1 MPDYAK
7 YDGWPEGENNIRDA
21 TELEISQ
28 LRRCVNFDVL
38 DNGDIHRRSGR
49 TKIHNGTVVPRTLFS
64 NGKRILFVESGNLW
78 ELVRDI
84 GGSWSPMLVRIGVG
98 SHPMTYLDVNGDIY
112 WSNQIQTGIIDSDGR
127 DLPWGIKAPA
137 EQPTVTGASS
147 GGDLVA
153 GKYQV
158 AITFIDDF
166 GQESGTGLA
175 VVVEVSGNTGSL
187 LITDLPT
194 PIDGS
199 TIQVYCSAVN
209 GEVLYRVGRVIPGA
223 PSFRI
228 TSASNNLGMQLQTQ
242 FCDKPPAG
250 NVLEY
255 HNGRI
260 YIGDGNVV
268 WFTDPLRYGSVRFS
282 TNFMMFS
289 EEVTVIKAVADGV
302 FICADKTYW
311 ISGIDTQEFQQLE
324 VLPYGGV
331 YGTGIS
337 LPESD
342 NAAWFSED
350 GLIIAGLEAQV
361 TTVQDDRSAVS
372 TFENGAMMFRKSKG
386 IRQFLATLG
395 TGVQSDFL
403 APDYVTLET
412 GRRGNAI

>member
-7 YDGWPEGENNIRDA
+7 YDGWPDGENNLRDA
-21 TELEISQ
+21 TELELSQ

-38 DNGDIHRRSGR
+38 DNGDLHRRRGT
-49 TKIHNGTVVPRTLFS
+49 TKVHNGTVVPRTLFS
-64 NGKRILFVESGNLW
+64 NGKRVLFVESGNLW
-78 ELVRDI
+78 ELVRNID
-84 GGSWSPMLVRIGVG
+84 GSWNSMLVRLSVG
-98 SHPMTYLDVNGDIY
+98 NHPMTYVDVNGDIY
-112 WSNQIQTGIIDSDGR
+112 WSNQVQTGIVDQDGN
-127 DLPWGIKAPA
+127 DLSWGLKAVA
-137 EQPTVTGASS
+137 DQPTVTAGAS

-153 GKYQV
+153 GVYQV
-158 AITFIDDF
+158 AVTFLDAY
-166 GQESGTGLA
+166 GQESGTDLA
-175 VVVEVSGNTGSL
+175 ATVTVAENNSSL
-187 LITDLPT
+187 LLTDIPT
-194 PIDGS
+194 PTDGS
-199 TIQVYCSAVN
+199 TVQVYCSAVN
-209 GEVLYRVGRVIPGA
+209 GEVLYRVGRVVPGA

-228 TSASNNLGMQLQTQ
+228 TSASNNLGMQLRTQ

-268 WFTDPLRYGSVRFS
+268 WFTDPLRYGSIRMS
-282 TNFMMFS
+282 TNFMMFPD
-289 EEVTVIKAVADGV
+289 EVTVIKAVADGM

-311 ISGIDTQEFQQLE
+311 LSGMDTSEFQQVE
-324 VLPYGGV
+324 VLPYGAV

-342 NAAWFSED
+342 NVAWFSED

-372 TFENGAMMFRKSKG
+372 RFQNGAMQFRKVKG
-386 IRQFLATLG
+386 IRQFVATLG
-395 TGVQSDFL
+395 TGVQSEFL

-412 GRRGNAI
+412 SRRGNAI

>member
-7 YDGWPEGENNIRDA
+7 YDGWPDGENNLRDA
-21 TELEISQ
+21 TELELSQ

-38 DNGDIHRRSGR
+38 DSGDLHRRRGT
-49 TKIHNGTVVPRTLFS
+49 TKVHNGTVVPRTLFS
-64 NGKRILFVESGNLW
+64 NGKRVLFVESGNLW
-78 ELVRDI
+78 ELVRNID
-84 GGSWSPMLVRIGVG
+84 GSWNSMLVRLSVG
-98 SHPMTYLDVNGDIY
+98 NHPMTYVDVNGDIY
-112 WSNQIQTGIIDSDGR
+112 WSNQVQTGIVDQDGN
-127 DLPWGIKAPA
+127 DLSWGLKAVA
-137 EQPTVTGASS
+137 DQPTVTAGAS

-153 GKYQV
+153 GVYQV
-158 AITFIDDF
+158 AVTFLDAY
-166 GQESGTGLA
+166 GQESGTDLA
-175 VVVEVSGNTGSL
+175 ATVTVAENNSSL
-187 LITDLPT
+187 LLTDIPT
-194 PIDGS
+194 PTDGS
-199 TIQVYCSAVN
+199 TVQVYCSAVN
-209 GEVLYRVGRVIPGA
+209 GEVLYRVGRVVPGA

-228 TSASNNLGMQLQTQ
+228 TSASNNLGMQLRTQ

-268 WFTDPLRYGSVRFS
+268 WFTDPLRYGSIRMS
-282 TNFMMFS
+282 TNFMMFPD
-289 EEVTVIKAVADGV
+289 EVTVIKAVADGM

-311 ISGIDTQEFQQLE
+311 LSGMDTSEFQQVE
-324 VLPYGGV
+324 VLPYGAV

-342 NAAWFSED
+342 NVAWFSED

-372 TFENGAMMFRKSKG
+372 RFQNGAMQFRKVKG
-386 IRQFLATLG
+386 IRQFVATLG
-395 TGVQSDFL
+395 TGVQSEFL

-412 GRRGNAI
+412 SRRGNAI

>member
-7 YDGWPEGENNIRDA
+7 YDGWPDGENNLRDA
-21 TELEISQ
+21 TELELSQ

-38 DNGDIHRRSGR
+38 DNGDLHRRRGT
-49 TKIHNGTVVPRTLFS
+49 TKLHNGTVVPRTLFS
-64 NGKRILFVESGNLW
+64 NGKRVLFVESGNLW
-78 ELVRDI
+78 ELVRNID
-84 GGSWSPMLVRIGVG
+84 GSWNPMLVRLSVG
-98 SHPMTYLDVNGDIY
+98 NHPMTYVDVNGDIY
-112 WSNQIQTGIIDSDGR
+112 WSNQVQTGIVDQDGN
-127 DLPWGIKAPA
+127 DLSWGLKAVA
-137 EQPTVTGASS
+137 DQPTVTAGAS

-153 GKYQV
+153 GVYQV
-158 AITFIDDF
+158 AVTFLDAY
-166 GQESGTGLA
+166 GQESGTDLA
-175 VVVEVSGNTGSL
+175 ATVTVAENNSSL
-187 LITDLPT
+187 LLTDIPT
-194 PIDGS
+194 PTDGS
-199 TIQVYCSAVN
+199 TVQVYCSAVN
-209 GEVLYRVGRVIPGA
+209 GEVLYRVGRVVPGA

-228 TSASNNLGMQLQTQ
+228 TSASNNLGMQLRTQ

-268 WFTDPLRYGSVRFS
+268 WFTDPLRYGSIRMS
-282 TNFMMFS
+282 TNFMMFPD
-289 EEVTVIKAVADGV
+289 EVTVIKAVADGM

-311 ISGIDTQEFQQLE
+311 LSGMDTSEFQQVE
-324 VLPYGGV
+324 VLPYGAV

-342 NAAWFSED
+342 NVAWFSED

-372 TFENGAMMFRKSKG
+372 RFQNGAMQFRKVKG
-386 IRQFLATLG
+386 IRQFVATLG
-395 TGVQSDFL
+395 TGVQSEFL

-412 GRRGNAI
+412 SRRGNAI

>member
-7 YDGWPEGENNIRDA
+7 YDGWPDGENNLRDA
-21 TELEISQ
+21 TELELSQ

-38 DNGDIHRRSGR
+38 DNGDLHRRRGT
-49 TKIHNGTVVPRTLFS
+49 TKVHNGTVVPRTLFS
-64 NGKRILFVESGNLW
+64 NGKRVLFVESGNLW
-78 ELVRDI
+78 ELVRNID
-84 GGSWSPMLVRIGVG
+84 GSWNSMLVRLSVG
-98 SHPMTYLDVNGDIY
+98 NHPMTYVDVNGDIY
-112 WSNQIQTGIIDSDGR
+112 WSNQVQTGIVDQDGN
-127 DLPWGIKAPA
+127 DLSWGLKAVA
-137 EQPTVTGASS
+137 DQPTVTAGAS

-153 GKYQV
+153 GVYQV
-158 AITFIDDF
+158 AVTFLDAY
-166 GQESGTGLA
+166 GQESGTDLA
-175 VVVEVSGNTGSL
+175 ATVTVAENNSSL
-187 LITDLPT
+187 LLTDIPT
-194 PIDGS
+194 PTDGS
-199 TIQVYCSAVN
+199 TVQVYCSAVN
-209 GEVLYRVGRVIPGA
+209 GEVLYRVGKVVPGA

-228 TSASNNLGMQLQTQ
+228 TSASNNLGMQLRTQ

-268 WFTDPLRYGSVRFS
+268 WFTDPLRYGSIRMS
-282 TNFMMFS
+282 TNFMMFPD
-289 EEVTVIKAVADGV
+289 EVTVIKAVADGM

-311 ISGIDTQEFQQLE
+311 LSGMDTSEFQQVE
-324 VLPYGGV
+324 VLPYGAV

-342 NAAWFSED
+342 NVAWFSED

-372 TFENGAMMFRKSKG
+372 RFQNGAMQFRKVKG
-386 IRQFLATLG
+386 IRQFVATLG
-395 TGVQSDFL
+395 TGVQSEFL

-412 GRRGNAI
+412 SRRGNAI

>member
-7 YDGWPEGENNIRDA
+7 YDGWPDGENNLRDA
-21 TELEISQ
+21 TELELSQ

-38 DNGDIHRRSGR
+38 DNGDLHRRRGT
-49 TKIHNGTVVPRTLFS
+49 TKVHNGTVVPRTLFS
-64 NGKRILFVESGNLW
+64 NGKRVLFVESGNLW
-78 ELVRDI
+78 ELVRNID
-84 GGSWSPMLVRIGVG
+84 GSWNPMLVRLSVG
-98 SHPMTYLDVNGDIY
+98 NHPMTYVDVNGDIY
-112 WSNQIQTGIIDSDGR
+112 WSNQVQTGIVDQDGN
-127 DLPWGIKAPA
+127 DLSWGLKAVA
-137 EQPTVTGASS
+137 DQPTVTAGAS

-153 GKYQV
+153 GVYQV
-158 AITFIDDF
+158 AVTFLDAY
-166 GQESGTGLA
+166 GQESGTDLA
-175 VVVEVSGNTGSL
+175 ATVTVAENNSSL
-187 LITDLPT
+187 LLTDIPT
-194 PIDGS
+194 PTDGS
-199 TIQVYCSAVN
+199 TVQVYCSAVN
-209 GEVLYRVGRVIPGA
+209 GEVLYRVGKVVPGA

-228 TSASNNLGMQLQTQ
+228 TSASNNLGMQLRTQ

-268 WFTDPLRYGSVRFS
+268 WFTDPLRYGSIRMS
-282 TNFMMFS
+282 TNFMMFPD
-289 EEVTVIKAVADGV
+289 EVTVIKAVADGM

-311 ISGIDTQEFQQLE
+311 LSGMDTSEFQQVE
-324 VLPYGGV
+324 VLPYGAV

-342 NAAWFSED
+342 NVAWFSED

-372 TFENGAMMFRKSKG
+372 RFQNGAMQFRKVKG
-386 IRQFLATLG
+386 IRQFVATLG
-395 TGVQSDFL
+395 TGVQSEFL

-412 GRRGNAI
+412 SRRGNAI